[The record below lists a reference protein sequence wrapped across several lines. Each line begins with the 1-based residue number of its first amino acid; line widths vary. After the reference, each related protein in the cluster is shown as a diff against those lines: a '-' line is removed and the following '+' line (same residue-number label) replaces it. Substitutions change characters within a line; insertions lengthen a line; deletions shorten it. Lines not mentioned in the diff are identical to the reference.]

1 MDESRF
7 SLPPKFLSTQPTVNQ
22 HLSDFVVLDAFAVV
36 MANVISIRQVKL
48 SALSKLTMGQEPD
61 QKRQDNL
68 KYLRK
73 WEDFREKRLEL
84 VDKYI
89 FLRKRQSIALEF
101 IK

>member
-1 MDESRF
+1 M
-7 SLPPKFLSTQPTVNQ
+7 LLK
-22 HLSDFVVLDAFAVV
+22 
-36 MANVISIRQVKL
+36 
-48 SALSKLTMGQEPD
+48 
-61 QKRQDNL
+61 KRQDNL